1 MIRRSAI
8 AGMLAS
14 ALMVGGCLL
23 SATFV
28 VQVLF
33 RDSDMGDHTVR
44 YHKLVDITTEPDWQ
58 DNKDKIHTIEL
69 VGFQLWITNNI
80 QGNSFNLYVDDGDDP
95 EQMTRADVDANTTK
109 IINALALPAGEQRYV
124 RYSESLRL
132 LQNEDIL
139 KALVKEGKFH
149 FYATSKNP
157 NIDFTLDSVRVIV
170 TLSAGN

>member
-1 MIRRSAI
+1 MRTMIRKSAI

-14 ALMVGGCLL
+14 ALLIGGCLL

-33 RDSDMGDHTVR
+33 RDSDMGDHTLR

-69 VGFQLWITNNI
+69 IGFQLWITNNV

-95 EQMTRADVDANTTK
+95 EERRPQLGGGAGRRPRGGVRA
-109 IINALALPAGEQRYV
+109 PPRV
-124 RYSESLRL
+124 RR
-132 LQNEDIL
+132 D
-139 KALVKEGKFH
+139 GDDDPGGGH
-149 FYATSKNP
+149 GP
-157 NIDFTLDSVRVIV
+157 P
-170 TLSAGN
+170 